1 MRLDKINAFG
11 GTFILICGVL
21 LYLSPDN
28 LNANSILIQSA
39 GIISISYLVSV
50 LVHFFIRKQ
59 MNKDVEL
66 VTVYAWYSS
75 LVGLAI
81 VITEIISLIW
91 KMVGPG
97 GLEPP
102 TNGLWVHCSNQ
113 LSYRPLRSDYSI
125 TIINV
130 ILLTS
135 LLRYNFFYDH

>member
-39 GIISISYLVSV
+39 GIIGISYLVSV
-50 LVHFFIRKQ
+50 LIHFFIRKQ

-75 LVGLAI
+75 IVGLAI
-81 VITEIISLIW
+81 VITEIISLI
-91 KMVGPG
+91 
-97 GLEPP
+97 
-102 TNGLWVHCSNQ
+102 
-113 LSYRPLRSDYSI
+113 
-125 TIINV
+125 
-130 ILLTS
+130 
-135 LLRYNFFYDH
+135 

>member
-1 MRLDKINAFG
+1 MRLDKINALG

-39 GIISISYLVSV
+39 GIIGISYLVSV
-50 LVHFFIRKQ
+50 LIHFFIRKQ

-81 VITEIISLIW
+81 VIIEIISLI
-91 KMVGPG
+91 
-97 GLEPP
+97 
-102 TNGLWVHCSNQ
+102 
-113 LSYRPLRSDYSI
+113 
-125 TIINV
+125 
-130 ILLTS
+130 
-135 LLRYNFFYDH
+135 

>member
-1 MRLDKINAFG
+1 MRFDKINAFG

-39 GIISISYLVSV
+39 GIIGISYLVSV
-50 LVHFFIRKQ
+50 LIHFFIRKQ

-81 VITEIISLIW
+81 VITEIISL
-91 KMVGPG
+91 V
-97 GLEPP
+97 
-102 TNGLWVHCSNQ
+102 
-113 LSYRPLRSDYSI
+113 
-125 TIINV
+125 
-130 ILLTS
+130 
-135 LLRYNFFYDH
+135 

>member
-39 GIISISYLVSV
+39 GIIGISYLVSV
-50 LVHFFIRKQ
+50 LIHFFIRKQ

-75 LVGLAI
+75 LVGSAI
-81 VITEIISLIW
+81 VITEIISLI
-91 KMVGPG
+91 
-97 GLEPP
+97 
-102 TNGLWVHCSNQ
+102 
-113 LSYRPLRSDYSI
+113 
-125 TIINV
+125 
-130 ILLTS
+130 
-135 LLRYNFFYDH
+135 